1 MFSEETQM
9 TARNKKKS
17 FRVGKVAAYLRGEV
31 WYLNYT
37 EHGQRRRP
45 RVGTDRN
52 AARQLAAQINAQLE
66 TGESTVLSFEPI
78 SIAELQSRWL
88 EHYDSVL
95 RTSVNTISRY
105 RAATNHLIRFVK
117 SSPVGRTT
125 AQFRVGHAEEFVRHI
140 RTIRVSPN
148 GHPNA
153 RLRPLLDK
161 GVLYILFVCRTM
173 FNYATKRRHLPPY
186 AENPFGALEFDRMPI
201 ENAKPIVLFTPDQE
215 RAFLEACDDWQFP
228 IFLTLML
235 TGLRPGEL
243 THLLLPDDLD
253 LEDRLLRIQNKP
265 GLGWCAGPPILCC

>member
-1 MFSEETQM
+1 M

-95 RTSVNTISRY
+95 RTSVNTIS
-105 RAATNHLIRFVK
+105 TLPCGDQPPDPFCQIK
-117 SSPVGRTT
+117 SGRPYDG
-125 AQFRVGHAEEFVRHI
+125 AIPSRPRRGVREAHQDHQGLTQRSSQ
-140 RTIRVSPN
+140 RTPPAPP
-148 GHPNA
+148 GQG
-153 RLRPLLDK
+153 RPLHPFCMPDHVQLRHQAPTSAA
-161 GVLYILFVCRTM
+161 V
-173 FNYATKRRHLPPY
+173 RR
-186 AENPFGALEFDRMPI
+186 ESVWGSRI
-201 ENAKPIVLFTPDQE
+201 RPD
-215 RAFLEACDDWQFP
+215 AD
-228 IFLTLML
+228 
-235 TGLRPGEL
+235 
-243 THLLLPDDLD
+243 
-253 LEDRLLRIQNKP
+253 
-265 GLGWCAGPPILCC
+265 